1 MVSPLRAGEL
11 GLSFFFSNLFF
22 LLLDSMGKG
31 IHHVI
36 GVAIV
41 RKKKKLASAV
51 KALHCCNI
59 FRISHKKNLLEQKGN
74 FNSWNERSI
83 QVVSRKN
90 NKSSILVSKVCR
102 YLGRNVSDIYK
113 SIGHIHLPLDRAILF
128 IIQYLFMIVFGEVLV
143 HIWMQHTTTSPS
155 FIKIRW
161 SSKCFNNRC
170 VVR

>member
-1 MVSPLRAGEL
+1 MNSAYVFFQTCFSYCSIQWAKEFITSL
-11 GLSFFFSNLFF
+11 GLPSS
-22 LLLDSMGKG
+22 G
-31 IHHVI
+31 
-36 GVAIV
+36 
-41 RKKKKLASAV
+41 RKKKLASAV

-143 HIWMQHTTTSPS
+143 HIWMQHTTISPS

-161 SSKCFNNRC
+161 SSKSFNNRC

>member
-1 MVSPLRAGEL
+1 MAGGTEGNFRW
-11 GLSFFFSNLFF
+11 GLLIYRKKFWKWVFSIISIF
-22 LLLDSMGKG
+22 LLYKSQKDGGPQGYPGPPVPSSL
-31 IHHVI
+31 I

-102 YLGRNVSDIYK
+102 YLGRNVSDISK
-113 SIGHIHLPLDRAILF
+113 SIGHIHLRPLIEPFCL
-128 IIQYLFMIVFGEVLV
+128 
-143 HIWMQHTTTSPS
+143 S
-155 FIKIRW
+155 FNTYSW
-161 SSKCFNNRC
+161 
-170 VVR
+170 

>member
-1 MVSPLRAGEL
+1 MNSAYV
-11 GLSFFFSNLFF
+11 FFQTCFF
-22 LLLDSMGKG
+22 YCSIQWAKEFITSSHWGC
-31 IHHVI
+31 H
-36 GVAIV
+36 
-41 RKKKKLASAV
+41 RPEEKKLASAV

-143 HIWMQHTTTSPS
+143 HIKSTYNN
-155 FIKIRW
+155 FIK
-161 SSKCFNNRC
+161 FYQN
-170 VVR
+170 

>member
-36 GVAIV
+36 GGAIV

-59 FRISHKKNLLEQKGN
+59 FRISHKKTCWSKKA
-74 FNSWNERSI
+74 I
-83 QVVSRKN
+83 
-90 NKSSILVSKVCR
+90 SILEMRDQFKSFHGKIIKVQ
-102 YLGRNVSDIYK
+102 
-113 SIGHIHLPLDRAILF
+113 F
-128 IIQYLFMIVFGEVLV
+128 
-143 HIWMQHTTTSPS
+143 
-155 FIKIRW
+155 
-161 SSKCFNNRC
+161 
-170 VVR
+170 

>member
-1 MVSPLRAGEL
+1 MIHLMNGS
-11 GLSFFFSNLFF
+11 SMFF
-22 LLLDSMGKG
+22 LTCFFIARFNGQRNSSCHWGC
-31 IHHVI
+31 H
-36 GVAIV
+36 
-41 RKKKKLASAV
+41 RPEEKKLASAV

-113 SIGHIHLPLDRAILF
+113 SMGHIHLPLDRTILF

-143 HIWMQHTTTSPS
+143 HIKTTYYNN
-155 FIKIRW
+155 FIK
-161 SSKCFNNRC
+161 FYQN
-170 VVR
+170 